1 MYKPGYYLF
10 EGNILE
16 YDGDSV
22 HDIDSNTYLPEGILE
37 YAEYIGAEL

>member
-10 EGNILE
+10 KGNVLE

-22 HDIDSNTYLPEGILE
+22 HDIDSNTYLPEYVLDVAVYKGP
-37 YAEYIGAEL
+37 